1 MSIKPEFYINE
12 IVLPT
17 EVSITKQENLITT
30 KGSFGSVQ
38 KDFTKMPAII
48 DLQDNKITIKSQGNR
63 KKDFAL
69 VNTLQ
74 SVINNMIKGSNQG
87 FTYRLK
93 IVFAHFPISVKIKG
107 KDIFVENF
115 FGERSPRTSRIVGND
130 TKVSVEGEDII
141 VKGPNIESVSQTAP
155 NREGTRG
162 FGRRKTTRGRPPP
175 PPWREGPS
183 SERRVRRKPNEPI
196 GSHQVAG
203 GNPSEPV
210 GRDLSA
216 SA

>member
-1 MSIKPEFYINE
+1 MSIKPEFYMNE
-12 IVLPT
+12 IALPS

-48 DLQDNKITIKSQGNR
+48 DLQDNKITIKSRGNR

-74 SVINNMIKGSNQG
+74 SVINNMIKGSSQG

-93 IVFAHFPISVKIKG
+93 IVFAHFPISIKIKG
-107 KDIFVENF
+107 KDIVVENF
-115 FGERSPRTSRIVGND
+115 FGERSPRTSKIIGND

-141 VKGPNIESVSQTAP
+141 VKGPNIENVSQTAA
-155 NREGTRG
+155 NLELATRI
-162 FGRRKTTRGRPPP
+162 KNKD
-175 PPWREGPS
+175 S
-183 SERRVRRKPNEPI
+183 RVFLDGVYIYSKE
-196 GSHQVAG
+196 
-203 GNPSEPV
+203 
-210 GRDLSA
+210 
-216 SA
+216 

>member
-1 MSIKPEFYINE
+1 MSIKPEFYMNE
-12 IVLPT
+12 IILPN
-17 EVSITKQENLITT
+17 EVSITKQQNLITT

-48 DLQDNKITIKSQGNR
+48 DLQDNKITIKSRGNR

-74 SVINNMIKGSNQG
+74 SVINNMIKGSNEG

-115 FGERSPRTSRIVGND
+115 FGERSPRTSKIIGND
-130 TKVSVEGEDII
+130 TKVSVEGEDVI
-141 VKGPNIESVSQTAP
+141 VKGPNIESVSQTAA
-155 NREGTRG
+155 NLELATRI
-162 FGRRKTTRGRPPP
+162 KNKD
-175 PPWREGPS
+175 S
-183 SERRVRRKPNEPI
+183 RVFLDGVYIYSKE
-196 GSHQVAG
+196 
-203 GNPSEPV
+203 
-210 GRDLSA
+210 
-216 SA
+216 

>member
-1 MSIKPEFYINE
+1 MSIKPEFYRNE
-12 IVLPT
+12 IILPS

-48 DLQDNKITIKSQGNR
+48 DLQDNKITIKSRGNR

-93 IVFAHFPISVKIKG
+93 IVFAHFPISIKIKG
-107 KDIFVENF
+107 KDIVVENF
-115 FGERSPRTSRIVGND
+115 FGERSPRTSKIIGND
-130 TKVSVEGEDII
+130 TKVSVEGEDVI
-141 VKGPNIESVSQTAP
+141 VKGPNIENVSQTAA
-155 NREGTRG
+155 NLELATRI
-162 FGRRKTTRGRPPP
+162 KNKD
-175 PPWREGPS
+175 S
-183 SERRVRRKPNEPI
+183 RVFLDGVYIYSKE
-196 GSHQVAG
+196 
-203 GNPSEPV
+203 
-210 GRDLSA
+210 
-216 SA
+216 

>member
-1 MSIKPEFYINE
+1 MSIKPEFYMNE
-12 IVLPT
+12 IVLPN

-48 DLQDNKITIKSQGNR
+48 DLQDNKITIKSRGNR

-74 SVINNMIKGSNQG
+74 SVINNMIKGSNEG

-115 FGERSPRTSRIVGND
+115 FGERSPRTSKIIGND

-141 VKGPNIESVSQTAP
+141 VKGPNIESVSQTAA
-155 NREGTRG
+155 NLELATRI
-162 FGRRKTTRGRPPP
+162 KNKD
-175 PPWREGPS
+175 S
-183 SERRVRRKPNEPI
+183 RVFLDGVYIYSKE
-196 GSHQVAG
+196 
-203 GNPSEPV
+203 
-210 GRDLSA
+210 
-216 SA
+216 

>member
-1 MSIKPEFYINE
+1 MSIKPEFYMNE
-12 IVLPT
+12 IVLPS

-30 KGSFGSVQ
+30 KGSFGSVE

-48 DLQDNKITIKSQGNR
+48 DLQDNKITIKSRGNR

-74 SVINNMIKGSNQG
+74 SVINNMIKGSNEG

-115 FGERSPRTSRIVGND
+115 FGERSPRTSKIIGND

-141 VKGPNIESVSQTAP
+141 VKGPNIESVSQTAA
-155 NREGTRG
+155 NLELATRI
-162 FGRRKTTRGRPPP
+162 KNKD
-175 PPWREGPS
+175 S
-183 SERRVRRKPNEPI
+183 RVFLDGVYIYSKK
-196 GSHQVAG
+196 
-203 GNPSEPV
+203 
-210 GRDLSA
+210 
-216 SA
+216 

>member
-1 MSIKPEFYINE
+1 MSIKPEFYVNE
-12 IVLPT
+12 IVLPS

-48 DLQDNKITIKSQGNR
+48 DLQDNKITIKSRGNR

-74 SVINNMIKGSNQG
+74 SVINNMIKGSSQG

-93 IVFAHFPISVKIKG
+93 IVFAHFPISIKIKG
-107 KDIFVENF
+107 KDIVVENF
-115 FGERSPRTSRIVGND
+115 FGERSPRTSKIIGND

-141 VKGPNIESVSQTAP
+141 VKGPNIENVSQTAA
-155 NREGTRG
+155 NLELATRI
-162 FGRRKTTRGRPPP
+162 KNKD
-175 PPWREGPS
+175 S
-183 SERRVRRKPNEPI
+183 RVFLDGVYIYSKE
-196 GSHQVAG
+196 
-203 GNPSEPV
+203 
-210 GRDLSA
+210 
-216 SA
+216 

>member
-1 MSIKPEFYINE
+1 MSIKPEFYMNE
-12 IVLPT
+12 IVLPK

-30 KGSFGSVQ
+30 KGSFGSVE

-48 DLQDNKITIKSQGNR
+48 DLQDNKITIKSRGNR

-74 SVINNMIKGSNQG
+74 SVINNMIKGSNEG

-115 FGERSPRTSRIVGND
+115 FGERSPRTSKIIGND

-141 VKGPNIESVSQTAP
+141 VKGPNIESVSQTAA
-155 NREGTRG
+155 NLELATRI
-162 FGRRKTTRGRPPP
+162 KNKD
-175 PPWREGPS
+175 S
-183 SERRVRRKPNEPI
+183 RVFLDGVYIYSKE
-196 GSHQVAG
+196 
-203 GNPSEPV
+203 
-210 GRDLSA
+210 
-216 SA
+216 

>member
-12 IVLPT
+12 IVLPS

-48 DLQDNKITIKSQGNR
+48 DLQDNKITIKSRGNR

-74 SVINNMIKGSNQG
+74 SVINNMIKGSSQG

-93 IVFAHFPISVKIKG
+93 IVFAHFPISIKIKG
-107 KDIFVENF
+107 KDIVVENF
-115 FGERSPRTSRIVGND
+115 FGERSPRTSKIIGND

-141 VKGPNIESVSQTAP
+141 IKGPNIENVSQTAA
-155 NREGTRG
+155 NLELATRI
-162 FGRRKTTRGRPPP
+162 KNKD
-175 PPWREGPS
+175 S
-183 SERRVRRKPNEPI
+183 RVFLDGVYIYSKE
-196 GSHQVAG
+196 
-203 GNPSEPV
+203 
-210 GRDLSA
+210 
-216 SA
+216 

>member
-12 IVLPT
+12 IVLPS

-48 DLQDNKITIKSQGNR
+48 DLQDNKITIKSRGNR

-74 SVINNMIKGSNQG
+74 SVINNMIKGSSQG

-93 IVFAHFPISVKIKG
+93 IVFAHFPISIKIKG
-107 KDIFVENF
+107 KDIVVENF
-115 FGERSPRTSRIVGND
+115 FGERSPRTSKIIGND

-141 VKGPNIESVSQTAP
+141 VKGPNIENVSQTAA
-155 NREGTRG
+155 NLELATRI
-162 FGRRKTTRGRPPP
+162 KNKD
-175 PPWREGPS
+175 S
-183 SERRVRRKPNEPI
+183 RVFLDGVYIYSKE
-196 GSHQVAG
+196 
-203 GNPSEPV
+203 
-210 GRDLSA
+210 
-216 SA
+216 

>member
-1 MSIKPEFYINE
+1 MSTKPEFYMNE
-12 IVLPT
+12 IILPS

-48 DLQDNKITIKSQGNR
+48 NLQDNKITIKSRGNR

-74 SVINNMIKGSNQG
+74 SVINNMIKGSSQG

-93 IVFAHFPISVKIKG
+93 IVFAHFPISIKIKG
-107 KDIFVENF
+107 KDIVVENF
-115 FGERSPRTSRIVGND
+115 FGERSPRTSKIIGND

-141 VKGPNIESVSQTAP
+141 VKGPNIENVSQTAA
-155 NREGTRG
+155 NLELATRI
-162 FGRRKTTRGRPPP
+162 KNKD
-175 PPWREGPS
+175 S
-183 SERRVRRKPNEPI
+183 RVFLDGVYIYSKE
-196 GSHQVAG
+196 
-203 GNPSEPV
+203 
-210 GRDLSA
+210 
-216 SA
+216 

>member
-12 IVLPT
+12 IVLPS

-48 DLQDNKITIKSQGNR
+48 DLQDNKITIKSRGNR

-74 SVINNMIKGSNQG
+74 SVINNMIKGSSQG

-93 IVFAHFPISVKIKG
+93 IVFAHFPISIKIKG
-107 KDIFVENF
+107 KDIVVENF
-115 FGERSPRTSRIVGND
+115 FGERSPRTSKIIGND
-130 TKVSVEGEDII
+130 TKVSVEGDDII
-141 VKGPNIESVSQTAP
+141 IKGPNIENVSQTAA
-155 NREGTRG
+155 NLELATRI
-162 FGRRKTTRGRPPP
+162 KNKD
-175 PPWREGPS
+175 S
-183 SERRVRRKPNEPI
+183 RVFLDGVYIYSKE
-196 GSHQVAG
+196 
-203 GNPSEPV
+203 
-210 GRDLSA
+210 
-216 SA
+216 

>member
-141 VKGPNIESVSQTAP
+141 VKGPNIENVSQTAA
-155 NREGTRG
+155 NLELATRI
-162 FGRRKTTRGRPPP
+162 KNKD
-175 PPWREGPS
+175 S
-183 SERRVRRKPNEPI
+183 RVFLDGVYIYSKE
-196 GSHQVAG
+196 
-203 GNPSEPV
+203 
-210 GRDLSA
+210 
-216 SA
+216 